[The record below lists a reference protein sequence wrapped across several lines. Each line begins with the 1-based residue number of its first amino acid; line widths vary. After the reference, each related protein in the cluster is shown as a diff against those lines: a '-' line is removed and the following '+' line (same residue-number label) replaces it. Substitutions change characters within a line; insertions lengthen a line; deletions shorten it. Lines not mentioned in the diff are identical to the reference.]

1 MERVSGKGLE
11 ERKKFFSSEV
21 MIKMDES
28 RGLQERNM
36 GTMGMLRKR
45 RSLSPEK

>member
-1 MERVSGKGLE
+1 MERVSGKGLV

-21 MIKMDES
+21 MIKMDEA

-36 GTMGMLRKR
+36 GNDGNVA
-45 RSLSPEK
+45 EKEKTIS